1 MRATFDKIVVN
12 FVCSDST
19 PNYSLYQSAADH
31 LILPACPGY
40 WLWSWLGP
48 DWDVASC
55 SFKSKCWILQVDS
68 PRFALLLFI
77 KTDFLYWSQLSTT
90 CAAIQNAF
98 ISFIKN
104 WFLRIHHLLQVV
116 RCLRWWSDCLLR
128 VAPCPLWWSWKSCC
142 HHPCLCCHG
151 PVAEVAISYISN
163 FNPIHLL
170 ANPTI
175 WCSLLGNFWLLDSW

>member
-1 MRATFDKIVVN
+1 MFRFHTKLFIVPE
-12 FVCSDST
+12 CSWWFNTS
-19 PNYSLYQSAADH
+19 SLPWVLDLVLVGA
-31 LILPACPGY
+31 
-40 WLWSWLGP
+40 WLG
-48 DWDVASC
+48 C
-55 SFKSKCWILQVDS
+55 GCLQLQVQMLDS
-68 PRFALLLFI
+68 SGRLASLCCLLKDWLQ
-77 KTDFLYWSQLSTT
+77 YWSQLSTT

-116 RCLRWWSDCLLR
+116 RCLRRWSDCLLR
-128 VAPCPLWWSWKSCC
+128 VAPCSLWWSWKSRC